1 MFEPNVHRILS
12 RIGPADVVLDVGG
25 WACPFN
31 RANIVMDAEPFE
43 TRGYYRTLGLPA
55 SQAGPKEHFTRES
68 WIQRDLCGREP
79 WPLADKSI
87 DFAVCSHT
95 LEDLRDPL
103 WVCAELVRVAKA
115 GYVEVPSR
123 AAEQSRGWEHP
134 RIAGLSHHR
143 WLIEI
148 EGRRIAF
155 LMKFHLLHADWRC
168 SLPASFLRSLPQ
180 AAHVQ
185 WLFWEQQFECEER
198 VIHGSDAQAAE
209 LRRFVR
215 EVRPYSRMIL
225 GAADASDKVFGLAG
239 RAWRKAMRLAR
250 AGASPDKG

>member
-1 MFEPNVHRILS
+1 MQRILS
-12 RIGPADVVLDVGG
+12 RIRPTDVVLDVGG

-31 RANIVMDAEPFE
+31 RANIVMDAEPFD

-55 SQAGPKEHFTRES
+55 SQGGPVEHFGRGS
-68 WIQRDLCGREP
+68 WIQRDLCARGP
-79 WPLADKSI
+79 WPLPDKSI
-87 DFAVCSHT
+87 DFAICSHT

-103 WVCAELVRVAKA
+103 WVCSELVRVAKA

-123 AAEQSRGWEHP
+123 AAEQSRGWEHA

-148 EGRRIAF
+148 EGSRISF

-168 SLPASFLRSLPQ
+168 SLPASFLRSLPE
-180 AAHVQ
+180 AGHVQ
-185 WLFWEQQFECEER
+185 WLFWEGSFEFEER

-215 EVRPYSRMIL
+215 EVRPYSPVVL
-225 GAADASDKVFGLAG
+225 GAAGASDRVVGLAG
-239 RAWRKAMRLAR
+239 RAWRKALRVAR
-250 AGASPDKG
+250 SGAGRDKG

>member
-1 MFEPNVHRILS
+1 MFEPNVERVLS
-12 RIGPADVVLDVGG
+12 RLAPADVVLDVGG

-31 RANIVMDAEPFE
+31 RANIVLDAEPFE
-43 TRGYYRTLGLPA
+43 TRGYYRTIGLPA
-55 SQAGPKEHFTRES
+55 SQGGPNEQFTRES
-68 WIQRDLCGREP
+68 WIQRDICAREP

-87 DFAVCSHT
+87 DFAICSHT

-103 WVCAELVRVAKA
+103 WVCSELVRVAKA
-115 GYVEVPSR
+115 GYIEVPSR

-143 WLIEI
+143 WLIDI
-148 EGRRIAF
+148 EGGRISF

-168 SLPASFLRSLPQ
+168 SLPASFLRELPGASQ
-180 AAHVQ
+180 VQ
-185 WLFWEQQFECEER
+185 WLFWEGSFAFDER

-215 EVRPYSRMIL
+215 EVHPYSPVLL
-225 GAADASDKVFGLAG
+225 GAAGASDRVARLAG
-239 RAWRKAMRLAR
+239 RAWRKAQRLLR
-250 AGASPDKG
+250 TAGGKDKG